1 MLPIVFVRI
10 SGAYLTSMYF
20 LYTLYPMGFAA
31 PCGSVLSVMRVYYI
45 IARIRRSQRKSGD
58 KRSFADL
65 TKELD

>member
-20 LYTLYPMGFAA
+20 LDTLYPMGFAA
-31 PCGSVLSVMRVYYI
+31 PCGSVLSVMRVHYS
-45 IARIRRSQRKSGD
+45 IARLRISQRKAGD

-65 TKELD
+65 TNVLD